1 MKKKNQKKGY
11 KFHSE
16 VCLKSKMEK
25 TQVNIKEDNTEHE
38 NELKFSLSQKIEAMK
53 VLRESYDEI
62 TVIIRSLGI
71 YQGKKGNYIKKKK
84 SEKKVIN
91 FILKDG

>member
-1 MKKKNQKKGY
+1 MKKKNPKKGY

-38 NELKFSLSQKIEAMK
+38 SELKFSLS
-53 VLRESYDEI
+53 
-62 TVIIRSLGI
+62 
-71 YQGKKGNYIKKKK
+71 
-84 SEKKVIN
+84 
-91 FILKDG
+91 